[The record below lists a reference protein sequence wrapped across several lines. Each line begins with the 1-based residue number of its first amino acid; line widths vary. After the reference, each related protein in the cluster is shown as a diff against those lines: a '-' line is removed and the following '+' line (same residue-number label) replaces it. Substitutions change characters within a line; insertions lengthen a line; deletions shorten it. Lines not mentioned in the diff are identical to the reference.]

1 MIINFENKSLVS
13 IVTGHSKRD
22 DLLFGVLGSLLV
34 NCTGLRVAVG
44 LNRDLDSTWFV
55 KFSLFQEVARN
66 NGNYLFSVNCGT
78 TNGVAWSKARMVEE
92 LLLESSQEWVI
103 FLDDDVLVPFYTL
116 SLLKN
121 AIIENNECRY
131 VLFGHHDVMNH
142 RNYPDW
148 SDQVK
153 VRGELIPDQRVWPF
167 HLWVPNW
174 PTLELIPTRF
184 SSPSFALRKD
194 VFLDYP
200 QILEGWKSLER
211 GQRGCDP
218 LPAKVLGEHGE
229 GGFWIFGSN
238 IWHLGIGPWSLD
250 HIVWK
255 RGSSKT
261 EFFSW
266 QKEESHETR

>member
-1 MIINFENKSLVS
+1 MVLDFEEKSLVLV
-13 IVTGHSKRD
+13 VTGHSKRD

-34 NCTGLRVAVG
+34 NCTGLRIAVG
-44 LNRDLDSTWFV
+44 LNRDLDTTWFE
-55 KFSLFQEVARN
+55 KFSLFQEVGRN

-78 TNGVAWSKARMVEE
+78 TNSLAWAKARMVEE
-92 LLLESSQEWVI
+92 LLLGSDQDWVI
-103 FLDDDVLVPFYTL
+103 CLDDDVLVPFYTL
-116 SLLKN
+116 ALLKE
-121 AIIENNECRY
+121 ALKGDYRY
-131 VLFGHHDVMNH
+131 VLFGHHDVINH

-153 VRGELIPDQRVWPF
+153 TRGKLMLDQRVWPF
-167 HLWVPNW
+167 HLWVPTW
-174 PTLELIPTRF
+174 PALEVIPTRF

-211 GQRGCDP
+211 GQRGSDP
-218 LPAKVLGEHGE
+218 LPAKILGEHE
-229 GGFWIFGSN
+229 ENGFWIFGSN

-255 RGSSKT
+255 RGESKT
-261 EFFSW
+261 EFFAW
-266 QKEESHETR
+266 QKEEVT